1 MARTVV
7 VGLDGASWRL
17 VEPWIERGELPALE
31 RLRESG
37 SWATSKSCYPPV
49 TFPNW
54 KCYSSGKNPGKFGVY
69 WFERINLA
77 APEIEVM
84 NGADFETAELWDYLN
99 DAGLSTG
106 VVNMPTMYPPR
117 EIDGPIICGGPD
129 AIDGEYR
136 SIDGGYTTPADLEE
150 WLESEFDYQV
160 HPEPLISS
168 NNERGE
174 EVEAILN
181 LLELRLEVALNLLER
196 EELDFVHVTLFY
208 LNVLQHFFWNDD
220 PTFRAWK
227 LIDSYLKQIH
237 ELEDTNLVVMSDH
250 GCAPTDV
257 EFYINEWLADNG
269 YLTKNKT
276 VEDYFDVVG
285 FNRENALSLAK
296 RFNLVGFLSAVV
308 PESIQQLVPQSAGV
322 KRQRKLEKIVLSET
336 AALASGQGPVY
347 LNPTFDIKTIRTQI
361 IEELR
366 AETDAAGEPLFE
378 GVYHSESVYS
388 GPYLNIGPDIVI
400 ESRPGVVVNDG
411 IGGGEI
417 QTKPRRWE
425 AENSMHGIFVANGPD
440 FEPQGHLGEISIT
453 DIMPTILS
461 AHAVAVPTDAD
472 GEPLPIVP
480 RTSGTQSAIDSSTG
494 RDCNSGGAVE
504 NRLKQLGYME

>member
-1 MARTVV
+1 MSRTVV

-17 VEPWIERGELPALE
+17 VEPWIEQGELPALE
-31 RLRESG
+31 ALRDSG
-37 SWATSKSCYPPV
+37 TWAKSKSCYPPV

-69 WFERINLA
+69 WFERIDLET
-77 APEIEVM
+77 PEIEVM
-84 NGADFETAELWDYLN
+84 NGDSFQTAELWDYLN

-117 EIDGPIICGGPD
+117 EIDGPIVCGGPD

-136 SIDGGYTTPADLEE
+136 SIDGGYTTPSELEV
-150 WLESEFDYQV
+150 WLESEFDYSV

-168 NNERGE
+168 NTERGE
-174 EVEAILN
+174 EVGAILD
-181 LLELRLEVALNLLER
+181 LLELRFEVALELLER
-196 EELDFVHVTLFY
+196 DGLDFVHVTLFY
-208 LNVLQHFFWNDD
+208 LNVLQHFFWNDE
-220 PTFRAWK
+220 PTYRAWK
-227 LIDSYLKQIH
+227 LIDGYLGEIS
-237 ELEDTNLVVMSDH
+237 ELDDTNLVVMSDH

-257 EFYINEWLADNG
+257 EFYINEWLAEHG
-269 YLTKNKT
+269 YLTKDRT

-285 FNRENALSLAK
+285 LNRENALSIAK
-296 RFNLVGFLSAVV
+296 RLNLVDFLSKTV

-347 LNPTFDIKTIRTQI
+347 LNPAFDVASIRADL

-366 AETDAAGEPLFE
+366 GVTDASGEPLFA
-378 GVYHSESVYS
+378 GVYESETVYS
-388 GPYLNIGPDIVI
+388 GPYLDVGPDIVI

-411 IGGGEI
+411 IGGGET
-417 QTKPRRWE
+417 QTTPQRWE
-425 AENSMHGIFVANGPD
+425 AENAMHGIFVAAGPD
-440 FEPQGHLGEISIT
+440 FEAQGRIDEISIT
-453 DIMPTILS
+453 DIMPTVLS
-461 AHAVAVPTDAD
+461 AYELSVPTDID
-472 GEPLPIVP
+472 GDPLPIVSEASGKREP
-480 RTSGTQSAIDSSTG
+480 ITRATSRDNDSGET
-494 RDCNSGGAVE
+494 VE

>member
-1 MARTVV
+1 MTRTVV

-17 VEPWIERGELPALE
+17 VEPWIEQGELPALQQ
-31 RLRESG
+31 LRDSG

-77 APEIEVM
+77 KPELEVM

-106 VVNMPTMYPPR
+106 VVNMPTMYPPC

-136 SIDGGYTTPADLEE
+136 AIDGGYTTPPDLEE
-150 WLESEFDYQV
+150 WLESEFDYKV

-168 NNERGE
+168 NTERGE
-174 EVEAILN
+174 EVDAILD
-181 LLELRLEVALNLLER
+181 LLELRFEVALELLENDG
-196 EELDFVHVTLFY
+196 LDFIHVTLFY
-208 LNVLQHFFWNDD
+208 LNVLQHFFWDD
-220 PTFRAWK
+220 EPTFCAWK
-227 LIDSYLKQIH
+227 LIDSYLERIAD
-237 ELEDTNLVVMSDH
+237 LEDTNVVVMSDH

-276 VEDYFDVVG
+276 IEDYFDVVG
-285 FNRENALSLAK
+285 LNRENALSIAK
-296 RFNLVGFLSAVV
+296 RLNLVGFLSEII
-308 PESIQQLVPQSAGV
+308 PERVQQLVPQSAGV

-347 LNPTFDIKTIRTQI
+347 LNPMFDTEKIRTEI
-361 IEELR
+361 IEGLR
-366 AETDAAGEPLFE
+366 TVSDANGEPLFE
-378 GVYHSESVYS
+378 GVYKSESVYS
-388 GPYLNIGPDIVI
+388 GPYLDIGPDIVI
-400 ESRPGVVVNDG
+400 ESRPGALVNDG
-411 IGGGEI
+411 IGGDKI
-417 QTKPRRWE
+417 QTKPQRWE
-425 AENSMHGIFVANGPD
+425 AENSMHGIFVADGPD
-440 FEPQGHLGEISIT
+440 FKSQGQLEEISIT

-461 AHAVAVPTDAD
+461 AQGVSVPTDVD
-472 GEPLPIVP
+472 GEVLPIVTN
-480 RTSGTQSAIDSSTG
+480 TSGTQEPITRNVSQDNDSGNT
-494 RDCNSGGAVE
+494 VE